1 MEGTNRRKE
10 GWKEKRKKGTN
21 GSKEERNV
29 ERMDRWKVRK

>member
-1 MEGTNRRKE
+1 MEGTNGKKE
-10 GWKEKRKKGTN
+10 GRKEKRKKGTN